1 MSLSR
6 LNSSVYFKVN
16 VHRKGAVAVGQLPS
30 TRRVR
35 PFALK
40 ISDEV

>member
-30 TRRVR
+30 TRR
-35 PFALK
+35 ALGSTLCTENK
-40 ISDEV
+40 